1 MCYIAKSCLQRG
13 EISQHAKLEPKRSPC
28 PRPCSILRALDV
40 DHCSQ
45 GRPPPFP
52 FPSACC
58 CTGWCMAVLPT
69 MVPNRSR
76 CRMAEQNAV
85 ESGIADAG
93 NTVHEDGWMDGWME
107 KSPIRFSAKQGKMPA
122 TPPPNTEARAQSRY
136 ARCSK
141 TRFWYTAISRIRLLG
156 LLLPARSP
164 THPLTQTN
172 CHHSRRVEVDRRHFG

>member
-1 MCYIAKSCLQRG
+1 MCYKAKSCLQRG

-45 GRPPPFP
+45 GGPPPFP

-76 CRMAEQNAV
+76 CRMAGRGAV
-85 ESGIADAG
+85 ESGIVDAG
-93 NTVHEDGWMDGWME
+93 TTAHKMDGWR
-107 KSPIRFSAKQGKMPA
+107 SHPF
-122 TPPPNTEARAQSRY
+122 TSRQNK
-136 ARCSK
+136 ARC
-141 TRFWYTAISRIRLLG
+141 
-156 LLLPARSP
+156 
-164 THPLTQTN
+164 PLFHHQTQQK
-172 CHHSRRVEVDRRHFG
+172 HGHRVAMRDAVRRASGIQQ